1 MVGNMTRF
9 GEYKERILNSGEQ
22 KYKWKQRFGRPKRR
36 RKNIQN
42 LISKIPKEKSG
53 MVQQG
58 GNSAT

>member
-1 MVGNMTRF
+1 MASF
-9 GEYKERILNSGEQ
+9 AEYKERTLYSGEQ
-22 KYKWKQRFGRPKRR
+22 KYNWKQQFGRPKRR

-42 LISKIPKEKSG
+42 LFSKIPKENSG